1 VRGCPL
7 PFFAKGFFQILRVNF
22 STQTTVMRNDSADD
36 LERLDAANLH
46 CGMHYLLLSIPH
58 TNLKTL

>member
-1 VRGCPL
+1 
-7 PFFAKGFFQILRVNF
+7 
-22 STQTTVMRNDSADD
+22 MRNDSADD